1 MARVNAGFVTFCKF
15 TVINYLNVEYII
27 YMDMFKTG
35 VNKTHE
41 TLTAVGGGVKYSKK
55 LPFWRLVC

>member
-35 VNKTHE
+35 VNKTPE
-41 TLTAVGGGVKYSKK
+41 TLTAVGGGGKK
-55 LPFWRLVC
+55 I

>member
-35 VNKTHE
+35 VNKTPE
-41 TLTAVGGGVKYSKK
+41 TLTAVGRSEEHTSE
-55 LPFWRLVC
+55 LQSH

>member
-35 VNKTHE
+35 VNKTPE
-41 TLTAVGGGVKYSKK
+41 TL
-55 LPFWRLVC
+55 RL